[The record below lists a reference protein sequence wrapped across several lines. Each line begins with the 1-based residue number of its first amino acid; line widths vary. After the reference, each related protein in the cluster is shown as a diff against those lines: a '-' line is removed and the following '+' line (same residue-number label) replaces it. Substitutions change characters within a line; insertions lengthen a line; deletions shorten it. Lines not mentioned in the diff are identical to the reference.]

1 MGYQCKGFNL
11 IATVPK
17 DDRYK
22 MVEKTMKRLNYDRSA
37 LIETLHTAQETF
49 GYLENE
55 TLKFIARRLKIPSSK
70 VYGVATFYHFFRLK
84 PKGKHTIVI
93 CMGTACYIKNADK
106 ILAKLEKK
114 FDIKAGET
122 TKDGLLS
129 LVSAR
134 CVGSCSL
141 APIAIYD
148 NKAIGHLEI
157 EQSVNE
163 AQELVKC

>member
-1 MGYQCKGFNL
+1 MTPQTD
-11 IATVPK
+11 A
-17 DDRYK
+17 RYK
-22 MVEKTMKRLNYDRSA
+22 MVEKTMKKLGYDRSA

-55 TLKFIARRLKIPSSK
+55 VLKFIARRLKLPFSK

-84 PKGKHTIVI
+84 PKGKHTAVV
-93 CMGTACYIKNADK
+93 CTGTACYIKGAQK
-106 ILAKLEKK
+106 IVETLEEK

-122 TKDGLLS
+122 TKDNLLS
-129 LVSAR
+129 LLTAR

-148 NKAIGHLEI
+148 DKPVGNLSI
-157 EQSVNE
+157 EQSVVE
-163 AQELVKC
+163 IEEIVK

>member
-1 MGYQCKGFNL
+1 M
-11 IATVPK
+11 ITTVPK

-22 MVEKTMKRLNYDRSA
+22 MVEKTMKKLNYDRSA

-55 TLKFIARRLKIPSSK
+55 TLKFIARRLKLPYSK

-84 PKGKHTIVI
+84 PKGKHTLVV

-106 ILAKLEKK
+106 ILAKLEEK
-114 FDIKAGET
+114 FDVKAGET

-129 LVSAR
+129 LISAR

-141 APIAIYD
+141 APIALYD
-148 NKAIGHLEI
+148 NKVIGHLTL
-157 EQSVNE
+157 EQSLEE

>member
-1 MGYQCKGFNL
+1 MTQQ
-11 IATVPK
+11 T

-22 MVEKTMKRLNYDRSA
+22 MVEKTMKKLGYDRSA

-55 TLKFIARRLKIPSSK
+55 VLKFIARRLKLPFSK

-84 PKGKHTIVI
+84 PKGKHTTVV
-93 CMGTACYIKNADK
+93 CMGTACYIKGADK
-106 ILAKLEKK
+106 ILASLEER
-114 FDIKAGET
+114 FGVKAGET
-122 TKDGLLS
+122 TKDSLLS
-129 LVSAR
+129 LLTAR

-148 NKAIGHLEI
+148 NKSVGNLSL
-157 EQSVNE
+157 EQSL
-163 AQELVKC
+163 QEVEELIS